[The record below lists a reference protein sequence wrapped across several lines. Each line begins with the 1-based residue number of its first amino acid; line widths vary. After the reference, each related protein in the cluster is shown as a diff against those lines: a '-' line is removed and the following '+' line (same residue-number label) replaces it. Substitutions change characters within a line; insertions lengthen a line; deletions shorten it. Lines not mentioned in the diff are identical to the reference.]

1 MITVNAMGDAC
12 PIPVIKTKKA
22 LQELSGSGEIE
33 VLVDNETAVRN
44 VTKMAENSGASVTQE
59 KLGEGRYR
67 VIVRV
72 GDGSTD
78 PGDTPAAERTA
89 DAAAG
94 PVCMETRLQS
104 YLRTGWGKAMMN
116 SDMFS

>member
-12 PIPVIKTKKA
+12 PIPGIKTKKA

-78 PGDTPAAERTA
+78 PGDTPADGEDGGCGGRNGVYGKTNAVISYA
-89 DAAAG
+89 
-94 PVCMETRLQS
+94 RLGEGQ
-104 YLRTGWGKAMMN
+104 
-116 SDMFS
+116 D